1 MVMEAKRIV
10 ERAQMLFKL
19 KEFYLLE
26 IYQVDFYRDQ
36 VPSFDEERARMAYTH
51 MAVVEQGH
59 VDYFAGKLRELGAEP
74 PALAGDLAGLAG
86 RLTAKA
92 MDLTIVENRHRLGIF
107 YETEAARM
115 YLEFIE
121 MARGDDEGLFKT
133 LWNYRTDEEFHRF
146 WLAAELETMKENP
159 PVPAGV

>member
-59 VDYFAGKLRELGAEP
+59 VDYFAGKLREQI
-74 PALAGDLAGLAG
+74 G
-86 RLTAKA
+86 RASCR
-92 MDLTIVENRHRLGIF
+92 VR
-107 YETEAARM
+107 
-115 YLEFIE
+115 
-121 MARGDDEGLFKT
+121 
-133 LWNYRTDEEFHRF
+133 
-146 WLAAELETMKENP
+146 
-159 PVPAGV
+159 V